1 MSLSVA
7 QEIEAIVQ
15 VEQSFDVNSVVYQ
28 GIYIWP
34 IVRLQLCFL
43 HGVYRNNPEAF
54 PKHKPLIAGVE
65 NIQRLKFSQVSEEYI
80 NQSLIWHSILAP
92 LRLVKQTD
100 ILFFSRFENHSETI
114 NGKFV
119 DRCLDPIWDTCAP
132 HVKKL
137 KLELDCPESRQKQP
151 RSEPSLLINPV
162 PCLNKELLLKQ
173 CLTSSVDFPKIRN
186 FQALQDVVWE
196 KTGFI
201 WLEESQLLNQLY
213 LLDAYC
219 TFFRDV
225 LTVLRPRA
233 VFLVCYYYIAA
244 MALIKSCRDLEIETV
259 EVQHGIQGKYHSL
272 YAHWTHIPASGYELL
287 PNRFWVWSEQCKQ
300 DILTTRPAGFGN
312 YSQHLP
318 IVGGNGWLAQWR
330 EKDLGVSEKH
340 QQFLNQL
347 GRYQKVVLVSCSHL
361 PDMAELLQVLTPAI
375 SVASRSWFWLLR
387 LHPLHKGDRELQIIQ
402 SALEP
407 LQSVVFDVH
416 LATEIPLYALLKRCD
431 YHVTQGSTVCHE
443 AMAFGVRTGIVDLS
457 QSNGYV
463 YYRDQISS
471 GQFDYISQPEDLPSL
486 IDKSTRLSLE
496 SIDSNG
502 YINARPSIVRQA
514 LETILGDT
522 GSTIGQ

>member
-1 MSLSVA
+1 MSSSVA

-15 VEQSFDVNSVVYQ
+15 VEQSFDVNSVTYQ
-28 GIYIWP
+28 GICIWP

-54 PKHKPLIAGVE
+54 PKHKPLITRVK
-65 NIQRLKFSQVSEEYI
+65 NVQRLKFSQISEEYI
-80 NQSLIWHSILAP
+80 NQSQTWHSILAP
-92 LRLVKQTD
+92 LRLVRQTD
-100 ILFFSRFENHSETI
+100 ILFFSRFENHSETL

-137 KLELDCPESRQKQP
+137 KLELDCPQSRQKQP
-151 RSEPSLLINPV
+151 RSEPSLLINPA

-173 CLTSSVDFPKIRN
+173 CLTGSVDFPKIKN
-186 FQALQDVVWE
+186 FQALQDIIWE

-219 TFFRDV
+219 IFFRDL

-244 MALIKSCRDLEIETV
+244 MALIKSCRDLKIETV

-272 YAHWTHIPASGYELL
+272 YAHWTRIPLAGYELL

-300 DILTTRPAGFGN
+300 DMLTTRPEVSGN
-312 YSQHLP
+312 HSQHLP
-318 IVGGNGWLAQWR
+318 IVGGNGWLAQWQ
-330 EKDLGVSEKH
+330 EKDLGVTERH
-340 QQFLNQL
+340 QQFINQL
-347 GRYQKVVLVSCSHL
+347 GKYQKVILVACSHL
-361 PDMAELLQVLTPAI
+361 PDMPELLQVLTPAM
-375 SVASRSWFWLLR
+375 SSASRSWFWLLR
-387 LHPLHKGDRELQIIQ
+387 LHPLHKGNRELQFIHSTLGQ
-402 SALEP
+402 
-407 LQSVVFDVH
+407 LQNAAFDIH
-416 LATEIPLYALLKRCD
+416 FATEIPLYALLKRCD

-443 AMAFGVRTGIVDLS
+443 ATAFGVRTGIVDRS
-457 QSNGYV
+457 RSNGFV

-471 GQFDYISQPEDLPSL
+471 GQFDYINQAEDLLGL
-486 IDKSTRLSLE
+486 IEKSARLSPE
-496 SIDSNG
+496 SMDGNG
-502 YINARPSIVRQA
+502 YINAKPSTIRQA
-514 LETILGDT
+514 LETILGRS
-522 GSTIGQ
+522 GATIRQ